1 MKEGFPL
8 FPQQASS
15 LAGRVDALY
24 FYLITVSVIFTVVI
38 ALSILY
44 FAIKYRRRSESE
56 LPRGV
61 EGSLKL
67 EIAWSVIPLVIALS
81 FFFWGA
87 SVFFAINRPPNDAL
101 EVSVVGKQWMWKFQH
116 ADGQRE
122 INELHV
128 PVGRA
133 VKLTMTSE
141 DTIHSFYVPVFRIK
155 RDVLPGRVS
164 TMWFEATR
172 TGRFHLF
179 CAEYCGTK
187 HSGMIGWIQVM
198 DPVEFQAW
206 LAGGSGSE
214 SLASAGSKLF
224 AQHACNTCHRPD
236 SLARGPN
243 LEGLFGKTV
252 ALQDG
257 RTVTADET
265 YIRESIVMPNAK
277 IVAGFQPI
285 MPTFQG
291 LISEEGLLQ
300 LVAYVK
306 SLSKAAPSPG
316 GVVPPVNAPAGVT
329 PPANLDRRGLHPL
342 PRGEGAGG
350 EGGGRAGGS
359 R

>member
-1 MKEGFPL
+1 VRETFPL
-8 FPQQASS
+8 FPHQASTF
-15 LAGRVDALY
+15 AGRVDGLY
-24 FYLITVSVIFTVVI
+24 FYLIAVSVIFTLII
-38 ALSILY
+38 AFSILY

-56 LPRGV
+56 LPHGV

-67 EIAWSVIPLVIALS
+67 EIAWSVIPFLISLT

-87 SVFFAINRPPNDAL
+87 SVFFAINRPPNDAI

-116 ADGQRE
+116 SDGQRE

-128 PVGRA
+128 PIGRP
-133 VKLTMTSE
+133 VRLTMASE
-141 DTIHSFYVPVFRIK
+141 DVIHSFYVPAFRVK
-155 RDVLPGRVS
+155 RDVLPGRVA

-172 TGRFHLF
+172 KGRYHLF

-187 HSGMIGWIQVM
+187 HSGMIGWLEVM
-198 DPVEFQAW
+198 DPVDFQAW

-214 SLASAGSKLF
+214 SLASAGAKLF

-243 LEGLFGKTV
+243 LEELYGKTV
-252 ALQDG
+252 ALAG
-257 RTVTADET
+257 GGTVVADES

-277 IVAGFQPI
+277 TVAGFQPI

-306 SLSKAAPSPG
+306 SLSKVAPPPG
-316 GVVPPVNAPAGVT
+316 GVAPPVKESAPEREV
-329 PPANLDRRGLHPL
+329 PK
-342 PRGEGAGG
+342 
-350 EGGGRAGGS
+350 
-359 R
+359 

>member
-1 MKEGFPL
+1 MKEAFPL
-8 FPQQASS
+8 FPHQASS

-24 FYLITVSVIFTVVI
+24 FYLIAVSVLFTLII
-38 ALSILY
+38 AFSILY
-44 FAIKYRRRSESE
+44 FAIKYRRRSEAE
-56 LPRGV
+56 LPHGV

-67 EIAWSVIPLVIALS
+67 EIAWSVIPLLIALS

-87 SVFFAINRPPNDAL
+87 SVFFAINRPPNDAI

-116 ADGQRE
+116 SDGQRE

-128 PVGRA
+128 PIGRP
-133 VKLTMTSE
+133 VRLTMASE
-141 DTIHSFYVPVFRIK
+141 DTIHSLYVPAFRVK
-155 RDVLPGRVS
+155 RDVVPGRVA

-172 TGRFHLF
+172 KGRYHLF

-187 HSGMIGWIQVM
+187 HSGMIGWLEVM
-198 DPVEFQAW
+198 DPVDFQNW
-206 LAGGSGSE
+206 LAGGTGSE
-214 SLASAGSKLF
+214 SLASVGAKLF

-243 LEGLFGKTV
+243 LEGLFGKSV
-252 ALQDG
+252 QLQDG
-257 RTVTADET
+257 RAVVADES

-277 IVAGFQPI
+277 LVAGFQPL

-306 SLSKAAPSPG
+306 SLSRAAPSPG
-316 GVVPPVNAPAGVT
+316 GIAPPIKESSPEREAPIPAPT
-329 PPANLDRRGLHPL
+329 PR
-342 PRGEGAGG
+342 
-350 EGGGRAGGS
+350 
-359 R
+359 

>member
-1 MKEGFPL
+1 MKETFPL
-8 FPQQASS
+8 FPQRAST
-15 LAGRVDALY
+15 LAGQVDALY
-24 FYLITVSVIFTVVI
+24 FYLIAVSVLFTVLI
-38 ALSILY
+38 AISIIY

-61 EGSLKL
+61 EGSLTL
-67 EIAWSVIPLVIALS
+67 EIAWSVIPLLIALS

-87 SVFFAINRPPNDAL
+87 SIFFAINRPPNDAL

-128 PVGRA
+128 PVGRP
-133 VKLTMTSE
+133 VRLTMASE
-141 DTIHSFYVPVFRIK
+141 DTIHSFYVPAFRVK
-155 RDVLPGRVS
+155 RDVLPGRIS

-187 HSGMIGWIQVM
+187 HSGMIGWVEVM
-198 DPVEFQAW
+198 DPVDFQAW

-243 LEGLFGKTV
+243 LEGLFGKPV

-265 YIRESIVMPNAK
+265 YIRESIVMPTAK

-316 GVVPPVNAPAGVT
+316 GVVPPVAAPGAGQPLT
-329 PPANLDRRGLHPL
+329 PGPQPPRERTQPPAERIR
-342 PRGEGAGG
+342 
-350 EGGGRAGGS
+350 
-359 R
+359 

>member
-1 MKEGFPL
+1 MKETFPL

-24 FYLITVSVIFTVVI
+24 FYLIAVSVVFTLLI
-38 ALSILY
+38 ALSIIY

-81 FFFWGA
+81 FFVWGA
-87 SVFFAINRPPNDAL
+87 SIFFAINRAPNDAL

-122 INELHV
+122 INELHI

-141 DTIHSFYVPVFRIK
+141 DTIHSFYVPAFRVK

-164 TMWFEATR
+164 TMWFEANR

-187 HSGMIGWIQVM
+187 HSGMIGWVNVM
-198 DPVEFQAW
+198 DPIEFQAW

-252 ALQDG
+252 TLQDG
-257 RTVTADET
+257 RTVTVDET

-306 SLSKAAPSPG
+306 SLSKVAPAPG
-316 GVVPPVNAPAGVT
+316 GVVPPISQPAS
-329 PPANLDRRGLHPL
+329 A
-342 PRGEGAGG
+342 EGAKV
-350 EGGGRAGGS
+350 S
-359 R
+359 PPK